1 MPEPPTASVAAAL
14 GAVPLLAALPA
25 EVRTE
30 LAAELRTVRVAAGD
44 WLFRQGDVAR
54 SAFVVHHG
62 RLEVVK
68 GTPPIVIS
76 VLGRGAILG
85 ELALLGEGTR
95 LASVRARRDSELI
108 EVPRARFE
116 MLLSTVPA
124 FAIGLTRAIGERLAA
139 TRTPAPPPRPPRSLA
154 VVALDARAPAAEISQ
169 RLAAALRGHGSLAH
183 LRAGD
188 AVHPDDRVGRLDRA
202 EREHDRVLL
211 DAAGAAQGDGWAE
224 FCRSEAD
231 LVIAVCGGVPD
242 ESWFARP
249 TALHGCELLAVG
261 TPVAARA
268 IEQFAPR
275 EVQAIGAVAQLPAA
289 VEALARR
296 LSGRAVGLVLSGG
309 GARAFAH
316 LGVYDEL
323 LAAGVRID
331 RVGGTSMGGL
341 FAAFIAYGTGPDEI
355 HAIFQRDF
363 VERNPTNDYTLP
375 VFSLIR
381 GRKTRGMLAD
391 RFGDVRIEQLARRFY
406 CVSCDLVA
414 REVVLHRTGLLRAAV
429 YAGLAI
435 PGVFPPVRDGH
446 QRLLVDGGVLDNL
459 PVEPMARA
467 GEGPVI
473 AVDVGQRPDP
483 QATDRAA
490 RRLGALGRRL
500 TGSDTPLPRVGETL
514 MRTLTIGSADS
525 VAAALRHA
533 DLVIAP
539 RVEGVRMLDWKQ
551 LDHVREI
558 GRRAAREALAA
569 YEGDLQ
575 ALR

>member
-1 MPEPPTASVAAAL
+1 MPEPPPASVAAAL
-14 GAVPLLAALPA
+14 GAVPLLAGLPA
-25 EVRTE
+25 ELRAQ
-30 LAAELRTVRVAAGD
+30 LAAELRMVRVAAGD
-44 WLFRQGDVAR
+44 WLFRQGDVAQ

-62 RLEVVK
+62 RLEVVA
-68 GTPPIVIS
+68 GTPPIVIGR
-76 VLGRGAILG
+76 LGRGAVLG

-95 LASVRARRDSELI
+95 AASVRARRDSELI
-108 EVPRARFE
+108 ELPRAQFD

-124 FAIGLTRAIGERLAA
+124 FAIGLTRAIGQRLAA
-139 TRTPAPPPRPPRSLA
+139 TRTPAPPAPPPRSFA
-154 VVALDARAPAAEISQ
+154 VVALDARAPAAEVST
-169 RLAAALRGHGSLAH
+169 RLATALRAHGSLAH

-188 AVHPDDRVGRLDRA
+188 ATHPDDRVGRLDRA

-211 DAAGAAQGDGWAE
+211 DAAGAPESDGWAE

-242 ESWFARP
+242 EAWFARP
-249 TALHGCELLAVG
+249 TALQGCELLAVG
-261 TPVAARA
+261 APVAERA
-268 IEQFAPR
+268 IAAFAPR
-275 EVQAIGAVAQLPAA
+275 EVHAIDAQARAAGRGRCARPPPQRPRRRPRALRRRRARVRPSRRLRGAAGGGRADRPRRRD
-289 VEALARR
+289 EHGRARR
-296 LSGRAVGLVLSGG
+296 RLHRPRPSPA
-309 GARAFAH
+309 
-316 LGVYDEL
+316 
-323 LAAGVRID
+323 
-331 RVGGTSMGGL
+331 
-341 FAAFIAYGTGPDEI
+341 EI
-355 HAIFQRDF
+355 HAIFRRDF

-381 GRKTRGMLAD
+381 GRKTRGMLAA

-414 REVVLHRTGLLRAAV
+414 REVVLHRTGPLLDAV
-429 YAGLAI
+429 YASLAI
-435 PGVFPPVRDGH
+435 PGIFPPVRDGR

-483 QATDRAA
+483 QAQAGGA
-490 RRLGALGRRL
+490 GRLGPLGRRL
-500 TGSDTPLPRVGETL
+500 AGSDVPLPRVGETL

>member
-14 GAVPLLAALPA
+14 AAVPLLAALPPELHA
-25 EVRTE
+25 Q
-30 LAAELRTVRVAAGD
+30 LAADLRMVRVGAGD
-44 WLFRQGDVAR
+44 WLFRQGDVAQ

-62 RLEVVK
+62 RLDVVA
-68 GTPPIVIS
+68 GAPPIVIGR
-76 VLGRGAILG
+76 LGRGAVLG

-95 LASVRARRDSELI
+95 AASVRARRDSELI
-108 EVPRARFE
+108 ELPRAQFD

-124 FAIGLTRAIGERLAA
+124 FAIGLTRAIGQRLAA
-139 TRTPAPPPRPPRSLA
+139 TRTPAPPPRPPRSFA
-154 VVALDARAPAAEISQ
+154 VVALDARAPAAEVSQ
-169 RLAAALRGHGSLAH
+169 RLAVALRAHGSLAH

-188 AVHPDDRVGRLDRA
+188 AAHPDDRVSRLDRA

-211 DAAGAAQGDGWAE
+211 DAAGAPESDGWAE

-242 ESWFARP
+242 EVWFARP
-249 TALHGCELLAVG
+249 TALQGCELLAVG
-261 TPVAARA
+261 APVAARTIA
-268 IEQFAPR
+268 AFAPR
-275 EVQAIGAVAQLPAA
+275 EVCALGAPAQLPGA
-289 VEALARR
+289 VDALARR

-316 LGVYDEL
+316 LGVYEEL
-323 LAAGVRID
+323 RAAGVRID

-341 FAAFIAYGTGPDEI
+341 VAAFIASGAGPDEI
-355 HAIFQRDF
+355 SAIFERDF
-363 VERNPTNDYTLP
+363 VERHPTNDYTLP

-381 GRKTRGMLAD
+381 GRKTRGMLAE
-391 RFGDVRIEQLARRFY
+391 RFGDVRIEQLPRRFY

-414 REVVLHRTGLLRAAV
+414 REVVLHRTGRLREAV
-429 YAGLAI
+429 YASLAI
-435 PGVFPPVRDGH
+435 PGVFPPVRAGG

-483 QATDRAA
+483 QAQDGAP
-490 RRLGALGRRL
+490 RRLGPLGRRL
-500 TGSDTPLPRVGETL
+500 AGSDVPLPRVGETL

-539 RVEGVRMLDWKQ
+539 RVDGVRMLDWKR
-551 LDHVREI
+551 LDQVREI
-558 GRRAAREALAA
+558 GRRAAHEALAA